1 MVSGDHEEIALPHS
15 GDEVGHELV
24 KLGGSGGIACYIAA
38 VAVEHIEVH
47 QIHKGKALKVAGL
60 QGLGKGDAIGVASG
74 FDLLGHTLTVED
86 VKDLTNSDHIPA
98 SVLQQIQHGGAGR
111 LEAQVVAV
119 GGAVE
124 GIRSVAQEG
133 ACDHAAHA
141 VLALEHLAGDLAVA
155 VQLMHRH
162 QLFVGGHL
170 KYAVGTGVDDKGVF
184 FHGLLAVILQHL
196 RTGIGLVAQHLVAG
210 LFLKLVDERLR
221 EALRKGGQR
230 FGADNARDL
239 PVTDGG
245 ILAHA
250 LLLQAGKGADGR
262 CGLFACGHAIN
273 VEHAHLLQVGAV
285 EVGMFCNGTQGV
297 GALIAKGGGIRL
309 CANAKAVEDD
319 QKNTLFNIVF
329 SPFLPGTCPG

>member
-1 MVSGDHEEIALPHS
+1 M
-15 GDEVGHELV
+15 
-24 KLGGSGGIACYIAA
+24 
-38 VAVEHIEVH
+38 
-47 QIHKGKALKVAGL
+47 
-60 QGLGKGDAIGVASG
+60 
-74 FDLLGHTLTVED
+74 
-86 VKDLTNSDHIPA
+86 
-98 SVLQQIQHGGAGR
+98 
-111 LEAQVVAV
+111 AV

-124 GIRSVAQEG
+124 GIRSVSQEG

-141 VLALEHLAGDLAVA
+141 VLTLEHLAGDLAVA

-184 FHGLLAVILQHL
+184 FHGLLAVILQYL
-196 RTGIGLVAQHLVAG
+196 RAGVRLVAQHLVAG
-210 LFLKLVDERLR
+210 LFLKLVDQLIR
-221 EALRKGGQR
+221 EAVREGGQR
-230 FGADNARDL
+230 LGAYHTGDL
-239 PVTDGG
+239 PVTNGG

-262 CGLFACGHAIN
+262 CGLFACGHTIN

-297 GALIAKGGGIRL
+297 GALVAKGGGIRL
-309 CANAKAVEDD
+309 CTDSKAVEDD
-319 QKNTLFNIVF
+319 QKNTLFHIVF